1 MQNILGLLIIGTF
14 GVVSCNR
21 NQTTSE
27 NNSIPVEKTNIG
39 NINSNVD
46 IRTEIG
52 KINDFLK
59 QFEERSQTFQ
69 VSVDEKYAQVKG
81 KQGTIISINPA
92 DLIAENGRQ
101 IGKTIEVELKE
112 LTNQEQLLRASAQTT
127 SNGQMLVSGG
137 AYFINITSN
146 GQQLK
151 LKEGKSLLVEFPK
164 ITSNKMSLFYGKR
177 DTLEQLNW
185 QQTKH
190 KFENKAKQSYARPM
204 PISWKSNIENDQLLQ
219 KYLFQLRD
227 SSFLSSEEIRR
238 IKMRIKDR
246 QAFIYKINIGDTSLT
261 KLVIEEQKKNTAIN
275 YELYKAI
282 EVKQLGWINC
292 DRFYDFP
299 NKTNLQYA
307 FSDKDSVVSA
317 YVFLVFKDINSV
329 MQCSYYSFENK
340 KYNSVFQNIPV
351 AAKTQIIAF
360 SIKKNKIYTFKSD
373 LTIKANESI
382 QLTLKETNQSEIG
395 KLLELN

>member
-39 NINSNVD
+39 KINSKAD

-52 KINDFLK
+52 RINDFLK

-101 IGKTIEVELKE
+101 IGKTIEIELKE

-127 SNGQMLVSGG
+127 SNGQILVSGG

-146 GQQLK
+146 GQHLK

-185 QQTKH
+185 QQTKQ
-190 KFENKAKQSYARPM
+190 KFESKTKQSYARPM
-204 PISWKSNIENDQLLQ
+204 PIPWKSIIENDQLLQ

-227 SSFLSSEEIRR
+227 SSLLSSEEIRR

-246 QAFIYKINIGDTSLT
+246 QAFIYKNNIGDTSLT
-261 KLVIEEQKKNTAIN
+261 KLVIEEQKKNAAID

-317 YVFLVFKDINSV
+317 NVFLVFKDINSV
-329 MQCSYYSFENK
+329 MKCSYFSFENK

-360 SIKKNKIYTFKSD
+360 SIKNNKIYTFKSD
-373 LTIKANESI
+373 LTIKANDSV

-395 KLLELN
+395 KLFELN

>member
-1 MQNILGLLIIGTF
+1 MQKFLGLLIIGTF
-14 GVVSCNR
+14 GLVSCNR

-27 NNSIPVEKTNIG
+27 NNSVPVEKTSIG
-39 NINSNVD
+39 KINSKAG

-52 KINDFLK
+52 RINDFLK

-69 VSVDEKYAQVKG
+69 VSLDEKYVQVKG

-101 IGKTIEVELKE
+101 IGKTIEIELKE

-185 QQTKH
+185 QQTKQN
-190 KFENKAKQSYARPM
+190 FESKTKQSYARPM
-204 PISWKSNIENDQLLQ
+204 PILKYNPENDRLLQ

-227 SSFLSSEEIRR
+227 SSFLSIEEIRA

-246 QAFIYKINIGDTSLT
+246 QAFIYKNNMGDTSLT
-261 KLVIEEQKKNTAIN
+261 KLVVEEQKKNAAIN

-307 FSDKDSVVSA
+307 FIDKDSVVSA
-317 YVFLVFKDINSV
+317 NVFLVFKDINSV
-329 MQCSYYSFENK
+329 MQCSYFSFENK

-351 AAKTQIIAF
+351 GAKTKIIAF
-360 SIKKNKIYTFKSD
+360 SIKNNKIYTFKSD
-373 LTIKANESI
+373 LTIKANESV

-395 KLLELN
+395 KLFELN